1 MTEVHDSM
9 PVILTNQQANTWLS
23 PIELTEAQTND
34 ILLPA
39 PDNSL
44 NLVKVSDK
52 VNSVKNNYKELI
64 YPMD

>member
-1 MTEVHDSM
+1 M
-9 PVILTNQQANTWLS
+9 PVILTNEQSNTWLS
-23 PIELTEAQTND
+23 PIELTEAQTDD
-34 ILLPA
+34 ILQPA

-64 YPMD
+64 YPLD